1 MDRYDDNQEFLMAN
15 NLKMRLLSEIKS
27 VMKKE
32 EISQAEVARRIGAKR
47 YNINKVMQKKLP
59 VTLDFL
65 LKMAEGLG
73 LDVQMKVKRR
83 KA

>member
-1 MDRYDDNQEFLMAN
+1 MDRYDDNQEFLLAN
-15 NLKMRLLSEIKS
+15 NLKMRLLSEIES

>member
-1 MDRYDDNQEFLMAN
+1 MAN